1 MLIKGRLSEEEKQ
14 IIKKMRNQNIG
25 YTEIANKLNCK
36 KDRVKKYC
44 QKNKLGGR
52 QSYNQ
57 YGDLKE
63 REEKFKKEFEEK
75 FPNFKYYSDF
85 KDVDSNFKYMCR
97 KCGYIQERNA
107 QCVRPS
113 RNKELQC
120 DNCNKIDSLRKELVE
135 KLNKYY
141 MQRIKTI
148 EDDIQKEVESL
159 KRIAAKHKY
168 YIKCSECGRAIFSN
182 KNKKTCSQA
191 CANKRKN
198 RIKEVKRRR
207 KLKSNGNINW
217 NISLKQLYERDKGI
231 CYICNKKTDINDY
244 EIRNDGTFIA
254 GDNYPSI
261 DHLIPVNKGGTHT
274 WDNVRLAHRH
284 CNIIKSDK
292 LVKEE
297 KYGQLKFII

>member
-1 MLIKGRLSEEEKQ
+1 MLKDKEYE
-14 IIKKMRNQNIG
+14 IIKLRNAGKG
-25 YTEIANKLNCK
+25 YKTIARELGLS
-36 KDRVKKYC
+36 RATVRYYC
-44 QKNKLGGR
+44 HKNNLAGVRAK
-52 QSYNQ
+52 QTNQ
-57 YGDLKE
+57 YGSEQTRLN
-63 REEKFKKEFEEK
+63 RFIKEFESK

-85 KDVDSNFKYMCR
+85 KDVDSNFKCMCR

-120 DNCNKIDSLRKELVE
+120 DNCNKIDSLRKKLVE

-182 KNKKTCSQA
+182 RNKKTCSQA

-261 DHLIPVNKGGTHT
+261 DHVIPVNKGGTHT